1 MRPVSYTHLLHVDL
15 ILGVE
20 AVVGL
25 VGRDDLV
32 DDDAAFQTGVLGD
45 LAQRCLQSLQDDL
58 GTGALIARCV

>member
-1 MRPVSYTHLLHVDL
+1 MCIRDSVLS
-15 ILGVE
+15 VE

-45 LAQRCLQSLQDDL
+45 LAQRCLQSLQDL
-58 GTGALIARCV
+58 SLIHI